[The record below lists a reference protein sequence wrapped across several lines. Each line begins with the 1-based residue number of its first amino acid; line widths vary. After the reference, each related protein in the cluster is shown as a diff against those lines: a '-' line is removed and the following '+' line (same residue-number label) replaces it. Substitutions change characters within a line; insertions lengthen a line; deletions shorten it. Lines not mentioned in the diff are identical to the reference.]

1 MFLIFTGAYYGAIS
15 YFRRGCCRKLEVLS
29 IKWRRFQ
36 RRWSANSTR
45 WATSMLVRHIL
56 LLTVRLQL
64 CRMSSGDGY
73 GGLKGRLGVGSQLGR
88 RSWTSFLQKV
98 YSSVNIVKIIC
109 FVQLWLHGGNST
121 SRLVWLCMGAT
132 SLARTGVSL
141 IHLRGEG
148 GEGATL
154 WESYGERVDGYRSIH
169 GVCLERW
176 GCLPGLVWEDFALE
190 CITFSFPEI
199 LGIRLWGCR

>member
-1 MFLIFTGAYYGAIS
+1 MIPALFRQQLLWKDTAIHLRLIHVWAMFLIFTGAYYGAIS

-141 IHLRGEG
+141 IHLGGGRGG
-148 GEGATL
+148 RAPHC
-154 WESYGERVDGYRSIH
+154 ESHMVKEWMDT
-169 GVCLERW
+169 
-176 GCLPGLVWEDFALE
+176 GLSMEFA
-190 CITFSFPEI
+190 
-199 LGIRLWGCR
+199 